1 MLQVEAIETAAA
13 AGHRGYLV
21 HDGETAV
28 VVDPPWDAGQ
38 VTSLAARLGVAIS
51 LVAETHLHPGQLIP
65 GGPTC
70 GSTLARQAGARYAVS
85 AAHKVCPRQL
95 SVADKDELAA
105 GSLTVMVVA
114 TPGHT
119 LSHLAFAVMTPDGQ
133 AAVCTG
139 GSLLPGGV
147 GRTDLAGG
155 PELTLE
161 LAGAQF
167 RSARRLAA
175 RLPGSTTVHPAHG
188 WADGRASTIAL
199 ERTSNPA
206 LTEPS
211 EYAFSARLAAALAS

>member
-13 AGHRGYLV
+13 GHRGYLI
-21 HDGETAV
+21 HDGETGV

-51 LVAETHLHPGQLIP
+51 LVAETHLHPGQLLP

-70 GSTLARQAGARYAVS
+70 GSALARQTGARYAVS

-119 LSHLAFAVMTPDGQ
+119 LSHLAVMLFASQQRQPQKHVRRNRIARWCRIVIKILR
-133 AAVCTG
+133 AADERFVI
-139 GSLLPGGV
+139 
-147 GRTDLAGG
+147 RAG
-155 PELTLE
+155 EE
-161 LAGAQF
+161 E
-167 RSARRLAA
+167 SAEKNKGKHL
-175 RLPGSTTVHPAHG
+175 
-188 WADGRASTIAL
+188 
-199 ERTSNPA
+199 
-206 LTEPS
+206 
-211 EYAFSARLAAALAS
+211 

>member
-1 MLQVEAIETAAA
+1 MLQVEAIETAA

-28 VVDPPWDAGQ
+28 VVDPPWGAGP
-38 VTSLAARLGVAIS
+38 VTRLAAHLGVAIS
-51 LVAETHLHPGQLIP
+51 LVAETHLHPGQLLP

-70 GSTLARQAGARYAVS
+70 GSVLARQTGARYAVS

-119 LSHLAFAVMTPDGQ
+119 LSHLAFAVITPDGQ

-139 GSLLPGGV
+139 GSLRPGGV

-175 RLPGSTTVHPAHG
+175 RLPGSTTVHPTHG
-188 WADGRASTIAL
+188 WAGGQASTIAL

>member
-1 MLQVEAIETAAA
+1 MLQVEAIETPA
-13 AGHRGYLV
+13 AGHRGYLI
-21 HDGETAV
+21 HDGTTAV
-28 VVDPPWDAGQ
+28 VVDPPWDNTE
-38 VTSLAARLGVAIS
+38 VTSLAVRLGVAIS
-51 LVAETHLHPGQLIP
+51 LVAETHLHPGQILP

-70 GSTLARQAGARYAVS
+70 GSALARQAGARYAVS
-85 AAHKVCPRQL
+85 AAHRVCPGQL
-95 SVADKDELAA
+95 SVADTDELAA
-105 GSLTVMVVA
+105 GRLTVMVIA

-119 LSHLAFAVMTPDGQ
+119 LSHLAFAFCAPDGQ

-139 GSLLPGGV
+139 GSLRPGGV

-167 RSARRLAA
+167 RSAHRLAA
-175 RLPGSTTVHPAHG
+175 RLPGSTTVHPTHG
-188 WADGRASTIAL
+188 WTGGRASTLAF

>member
-1 MLQVEAIETAAA
+1 MLQVEAIETPA
-13 AGHRGYLV
+13 AGHRGYLI
-21 HDGETAV
+21 HDGETGV
-28 VVDPPWDAGQ
+28 VVDPPWDSAQ
-38 VTSLAARLGVAIS
+38 VTSLAARLGVAVS
-51 LVAETHLHPGQLIP
+51 LVAETHLHPGQLVP

-70 GSTLARQAGARYAVS
+70 GSALARRACARYAVS
-85 AAHKVCPRQL
+85 AAHRVCPRQL
-95 SVADKDELAA
+95 SVADTDELAA
-105 GSLTVMVVA
+105 GSLTVIVIA

-119 LSHLAFAVMTPDGQ
+119 LSHLAFAVTAPDGQ

-139 GSLLPGGV
+139 GSLRPGGV
-147 GRTDLAGG
+147 GRTDLAGS

-175 RLPGSTTVHPAHG
+175 RLPGSATVHPTHG
-188 WADGRASTIAL
+188 WAAGQASTIAL

-206 LTEPS
+206 LTETS

>member
-1 MLQVEAIETAAA
+1 MLQVDAIETAA

-21 HDGETAV
+21 HDGVTAV
-28 VVDPPWDAGQ
+28 VVDPPWDAGP

-51 LVAETHLHPGQLIP
+51 LVAETHLHPGQLLP

-70 GSTLARQAGARYAVS
+70 GSALARRAGARYAVS
-85 AAHKVCPRQL
+85 AAHRVCPRQL
-95 SVADKDELAA
+95 SVTDTDELAA
-105 GSLTVMVVA
+105 GSLTVMVIA

-119 LSHLAFAVMTPDGQ
+119 LSHLAFAVTAPDGQ
-133 AAVCTG
+133 AVVCTG
-139 GSLLPGGV
+139 GSLRPGGV

-175 RLPGSTTVHPAHG
+175 RLPGSTTVLPTHG
-188 WADGRASTIAL
+188 WTDGQASTIAL
-199 ERTSNPA
+199 EQTSNPA
-206 LTEPS
+206 LTETS
-211 EYAFSARLAAALAS
+211 EYAFSARLAASLAS

>member
-1 MLQVEAIETAAA
+1 MLLVEAIETPA

-21 HDGETAV
+21 HDGGTAV
-28 VVDPPWDAGQ
+28 VVDPPWDSAP
-38 VTSLAARLGVAIS
+38 VTGLAARLGVTIS
-51 LVAETHLHPGQLIP
+51 LVAETHLHPGQVLP

-70 GSTLARQAGARYAVS
+70 GSSLARECGARYAVN
-85 AAHKVCPRQL
+85 AAHQVCAGQL
-95 SVADKDELAA
+95 SVADHDELAA
-105 GSLTVMVVA
+105 GALTVRVIA

-119 LSHLAFAVMTPDGQ
+119 FSHLAFAVIAPDGQ

-139 GSLLPGGV
+139 GSLRPGGV

-175 RLPGSTTVHPAHG
+175 RLPGNTTLHPTHG
-188 WADGRASTIAL
+188 WTEGPASTIAL
-199 ERTSNPA
+199 EQTRNPA
-206 LTEPS
+206 LTESS
-211 EYAFSARLAAALAS
+211 EYAFSARLVAALAS

>member
-1 MLQVEAIETAAA
+1 MLQVEAIETPA
-13 AGHRGYLV
+13 AGHRGYLI
-21 HDGETAV
+21 HDGTTAV
-28 VVDPPWDAGQ
+28 VVDPPWDNTE
-38 VTSLAARLGVAIS
+38 VTSLAVRLGVAIS
-51 LVAETHLHPGQLIP
+51 LVAETHLHPGQILP

-70 GSTLARQAGARYAVS
+70 GSALARQAGARYAVS
-85 AAHKVCPRQL
+85 AAHRVCPGQL
-95 SVADKDELAA
+95 SVADTDELAA
-105 GSLTVMVVA
+105 GRLTVMVIA

-119 LSHLAFAVMTPDGQ
+119 LSHLAFAVCAPDGQ

-139 GSLLPGGV
+139 GSLRPGGV

-167 RSARRLAA
+167 RSAHRLAA
-175 RLPGSTTVHPAHG
+175 RLPGSTTVHPTHG
-188 WADGRASTIAL
+188 WTGGQASTLAF